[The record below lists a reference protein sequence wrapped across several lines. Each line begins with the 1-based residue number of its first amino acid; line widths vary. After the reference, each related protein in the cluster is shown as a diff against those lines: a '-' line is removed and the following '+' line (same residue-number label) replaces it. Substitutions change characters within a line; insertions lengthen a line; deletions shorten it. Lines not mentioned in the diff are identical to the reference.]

1 MLTKNVIWNSWLGKE
16 SMIGSDTFKKPYG
29 VFVYED
35 LTSQSQHSVGIT
47 CFFSD
52 CYFHFTTSIN
62 SLTLQSP
69 LLVCLHLQ
77 SARFQKIRPL
87 TALPITYWEADT
99 LKLACFPLTLLK
111 PRRGGLWGGK
121 VWKTNMA
128 ETSNLP
134 KQMFSVSIQLMIG
147 QWPAHVSP
155 VLSFLSQLM

>member
-1 MLTKNVIWNSWLGKE
+1 MLTKNVIWNSWLGKK

-111 PRRGGLWGGK
+111 PKRGGLLGGGGGLKDKHGWGF
-121 VWKTNMA
+121 
-128 ETSNLP
+128 
-134 KQMFSVSIQLMIG
+134 Q
-147 QWPAHVSP
+147 PAQAN
-155 VLSFLSQLM
+155 VLCVYSADDWTVASSCQSCVM